1 MSIKMCPRVIYK
13 RKKKNSEIK
22 NSSPFESLSGFLSG
36 FSGRESVLLW
46 KHPSW
51 MTNSL
56 YGASVCRQGQ
66 SFFLVLKF
74 RNQQKAVHSTVL
86 CLSDTSGIGRVR
98 VPRTG
103 TDGSGSKRTRKTS
116 PSSYAWKIKR
126 NFPWM
131 FANLN
136 INGPT
141 KKNMTTLLFHSLH
154 NNNNNKK
161 KSLQKKKPKQIGR
174 CQIWAVS

>member
-1 MSIKMCPRVIYK
+1 MGVILQEEKNKSNAKMRELWVSIKMCPRVIYK
-13 RKKKNSEIK
+13 RKKKPSKIK
-22 NSSPFESLSGFLSG
+22 NSKMSIWVPLGFSFRF
-36 FSGRESVLLW
+36 FSGRESMLLW

-56 YGASVCRQGQ
+56 YGASVSRQGQ

-86 CLSDTSGIGRVR
+86 CLSDISAIGRVR
-98 VPRTG
+98 VPQTG
-103 TDGSGSKRTRKTS
+103 TDSSGSKRPRKTS

-131 FANLN
+131 FANLH
-136 INGPT
+136 INGPP
-141 KKNMTTLLFHSLH
+141 
-154 NNNNNKK
+154 KK
-161 KSLQKKKPKQIGR
+161 KHDHFIVPQSSQQ
-174 CQIWAVS
+174 Q

>member
-1 MSIKMCPRVIYK
+1 MSPSQVFFQVY
-13 RKKKNSEIK
+13 
-22 NSSPFESLSGFLSG
+22 SGH
-36 FSGRESVLLW
+36 ESVLLW

-56 YGASVCRQGQ
+56 YGDSVSRQGQ

-74 RNQQKAVHSTVL
+74 RNQQRAVHSTVL
-86 CLSDTSGIGRVR
+86 CLSDISGIGWVR
-98 VPRTG
+98 VPQTG
-103 TDGSGSKRTRKTS
+103 TDSSGSKRPRKTS

-131 FANLN
+131 FANRN
-136 INGPT
+136 INGPP

-161 KSLQKKKPKQIGR
+161 KNTTKKTKNKSAATKSER
-174 CQIWAVS
+174 WV